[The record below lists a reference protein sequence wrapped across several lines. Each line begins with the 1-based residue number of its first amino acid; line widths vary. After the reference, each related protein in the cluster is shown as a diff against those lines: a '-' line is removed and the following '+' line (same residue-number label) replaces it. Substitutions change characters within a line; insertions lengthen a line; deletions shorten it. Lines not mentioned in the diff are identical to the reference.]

1 MTTFPRNV
9 RVGRN
14 GRIGILKK
22 VPRDL
27 WNHPRYAP
35 HAKVIERST
44 GTEDADVGVP
54 IALAMLNT
62 LEEEFAAARAELSR
76 RSNGGDAGRPAEP
89 PGDDGEDM
97 RPRPKQRVSSKVG
110 ERTRREI
117 LTAAMQEFA
126 AKGFSGARVDAIA
139 ANTSTTKPMIYYHFG
154 SKERLYA
161 AVMEEAYG
169 GVRSTEQGLHL
180 ADLPPAAAMRRLV
193 EATFDYHAEHPDYVR
208 LISVENIEKGR
219 HIAGRPSLVE
229 RNAIALDTVSDVL
242 ERGERDGSFRP
253 GISPWHLH
261 FMISALCFMRVSNR
275 YSMRAV
281 FEKDLWDKEDV
292 PAQRQMVVETVLRYV
307 APDTA
312 PSAPPKARAS
322 A

>member
-1 MTTFPRNV
+1 MTPLPKNV
-9 RVGRN
+9 RIGRN
-14 GRIGILKK
+14 GRVGILKK

-27 WNHPRYAP
+27 WTHPYYAP
-35 HAKVIERST
+35 RAKVIERST
-44 GTEDADVGVP
+44 GTTEIEQGVA
-54 IALAMLNT
+54 IAVSMLGA
-62 LEEEFAAARAELSR
+62 LEEEFALARADLADCNDGNTGAPNR
-76 RSNGGDAGRPAEP
+76 RGGLPDEDGEAGRR
-89 PGDDGEDM
+89 
-97 RPRPKQRVSSKVG
+97 RPRQRTSSRVG
-110 ERTRREI
+110 NRTRREI
-117 LTAAMQEFA
+117 LAAAMKEFA

-154 SKERLYA
+154 SKEKLYA

-180 ADLPPAAAMRRLV
+180 DELQPEEAMRRLV

-219 HIAGRPSLVE
+219 HISGRPSLVA
-229 RNAIALDTVSDVL
+229 RNAIALDTVRNVL
-242 ERGERDGSFRP
+242 ERGERDGTFRT

-281 FEKDLWDKEDV
+281 FEKDLWDAADV
-292 PAQRQMVVETVLRYV
+292 PLQRRMIVETILRYV
-307 APDTA
+307 RP
-312 PSAPPKARAS
+312 
-322 A
+322 

>member
-1 MTTFPRNV
+1 MTTLPKNV
-9 RVGRN
+9 RIGRN

-27 WNHPRYAP
+27 WGHPRYAP
-35 HAKVIERST
+35 RAKVIERST
-44 GTEDADVGVP
+44 GTADVDKGVP
-54 IALAMLNT
+54 IALAMLNA
-62 LEEEFAAARAELSR
+62 LEEEFAAARADLAYRNGADIRLPNR
-76 RSNGGDAGRPAEP
+76 RAGPPADNGNGA
-89 PGDDGEDM
+89 
-97 RPRPKQRVSSKVG
+97 RPRTRQRVSSPVG

-117 LTAAMQEFA
+117 LAAAMQEFA

-154 SKERLYA
+154 SKEKLYA

-180 ADLPPAAAMRRLV
+180 DALPPGEAMRRLV

-219 HIAGRPSLVE
+219 HISGRPSLVE
-229 RNAIALDTVSDVL
+229 RNAIALDVVRNVL
-242 ERGERDGSFRP
+242 ERGERNGAFRS

-281 FEKDLWDKEDV
+281 FEKDLWDEADV
-292 PAQRQMVVETVLRYV
+292 PRQRRMIVDTILRYV
-307 APDTA
+307 SP
-312 PSAPPKARAS
+312 
-322 A
+322 

>member
-1 MTTFPRNV
+1 MTTLPKNV
-9 RVGRN
+9 RIGRN

-27 WNHPRYAP
+27 WAHPHYAAR
-35 HAKVIERST
+35 AKVIERST
-44 GTEDADVGVP
+44 GTADRDAGV
-54 IALAMLNT
+54 AVARSMLNA
-62 LEEEFAAARAELSR
+62 LEEEFAAARAER
-76 RSNGGDAGRPAEP
+76 PHQNGGGNGSAARPAGP
-89 PGDDGEDM
+89 PAEEGEDQ
-97 RPRPKQRVSSKVG
+97 RPRPRQRVSSKVG

-117 LTAAMQEFA
+117 LAAAMQEFA

-180 ADLPPAAAMRRLV
+180 DALPPWEAMRRLV

-219 HIAGRPSLVE
+219 HIDNRPSLVE
-229 RNAIALDTVSDVL
+229 RNAIALAMVRDVL
-242 ERGERDGSFRP
+242 ERGERDGAFRT

-281 FEKDLWDKEDV
+281 FEKDLWEADDV
-292 PAQRQMVVETVLRYV
+292 PVQRQMIVETILRYV
-307 APDTA
+307 SP
-312 PSAPPKARAS
+312 
-322 A
+322 

>member
-1 MTTFPRNV
+1 VTTLPKNV
-9 RVGRN
+9 RIGRN
-14 GRIGILKK
+14 GRVGILKK

-27 WNHPRYAP
+27 WHHPHYAP

-44 GTEDADVGVP
+44 GTVDLDKGVP
-54 IALAMLNT
+54 IALAMLSA
-62 LEEEFAAARAELSR
+62 LDEEFAAARADR
-76 RSNGGDAGRPAEP
+76 ADRIGAYAGPAGRRAGAPAGNGNGTEA
-89 PGDDGEDM
+89 
-97 RPRPKQRVSSKVG
+97 RPRQRTSSKVG

-117 LTAAMQEFA
+117 LAAAMQEFA

-154 SKERLYA
+154 SKEKLYA

-180 ADLPPAAAMRRLV
+180 DALPAAEAMRRLV

-208 LISVENIEKGR
+208 LISTENIEKGR
-219 HIAGRPSLVE
+219 HISGRPSLVA
-229 RNAIALDTVSDVL
+229 RNAIALDTVRDVL
-242 ERGERDGSFRP
+242 ARGERDGAFRA

-281 FEKDLWDKEDV
+281 FEKDLWEAGDV
-292 PAQRQMVVETVLRYV
+292 PLQRRMIVETILRYV
-307 APDTA
+307 AP
-312 PSAPPKARAS
+312 
-322 A
+322 

>member
-1 MTTFPRNV
+1 MSTLPKNV
-9 RVGRN
+9 RIGRN

-27 WNHPRYAP
+27 WAHPRYAS

-44 GTEDADVGVP
+44 GIKDAGKGVDL
-54 IALAMLNT
+54 ALGMLSA
-62 LEEEFAAARAELSR
+62 LDEEFAAARSELARETDREPQPAR
-76 RSNGGDAGRPAEP
+76 RRVGNGAAQI
-89 PGDDGEDM
+89 
-97 RPRPKQRVSSKVG
+97 RPKGSSRVG

-117 LTAAMQEFA
+117 LAAAMTEFA
-126 AKGFSGARVDAIA
+126 AKGYSGARVDAIA

-154 SKERLYA
+154 SKEKLYV

-180 ADLPPAAAMRRLV
+180 DALPPAEALSRLV

-208 LISVENIEKGR
+208 LISTENIEKGR
-219 HIAGRPSLVE
+219 HIADRRSLVE
-229 RNAIALDTVSDVL
+229 RNAIALGTVSDVL
-242 ERGERDGSFRP
+242 ARGERDGTFRP
-253 GISPWHLH
+253 GISAWHLH

-281 FEKDLWDKEDV
+281 FERDLWDRNDV
-292 PAQRQMVVETVLRYV
+292 LLQRQMIVEAVLRYV
-307 APDTA
+307 KP
-312 PSAPPKARAS
+312 
-322 A
+322 